1 MKCQSNK
8 NSYSDSLRGFTLIEL
23 LVVVAIIAVLVSILL
38 PALNSARERARRL
51 ACGNNL
57 RQIGIAVRMYAN
69 DNNDYLPVY
78 YPCPNESVAAYTLG
92 GASPWGK
99 LFEGKYLLG
108 KPLKNPVMFC
118 PSETSSAF
126 RLGNTGN
133 RAGYQYRY
141 YLYPYW
147 HRPYVVKK
155 WDSELDSKALYAG
168 VFNNYVPNAHNNE
181 GRSCFY
187 ADCSVRWVP
196 FDVTTAGWWIMWN
209 PGRCE
214 MYWENVFDDANNANH

>member
-1 MKCQSNK
+1 M
-8 NSYSDSLRGFTLIEL
+8 
-23 LVVVAIIAVLVSILL
+23 LL

-51 ACGNNL
+51 ACCNNL
-57 RQIGIAVRMYAN
+57 RQIGIAVRVYADDN
-69 DNNDYLPVY
+69 DDYLPVY
-78 YPCPNESVAAYTLG
+78 YPCPNESVSAYSLG
-92 GASPWGK
+92 SSSPWGK
-99 LFEGKYLLG
+99 LFSGKYLIG
-108 KPLKNPVMFC
+108 EATKSPIMFC

-126 RLGNTGN
+126 ELGNSSA

-147 HRPYVVKK
+147 HRDYVVKK
-155 WDSELDSKALYAG
+155 WNSELESRALYAG
-168 VFNNYVPNAHNNE
+168 VFNNYVPNAHGDE

-196 FDVTTAGWWIMWN
+196 FDAEPVGWDILWR

-214 MYWENVFDDANNANH
+214 AYWKIIFDLYNH